1 MKIGDLVKWHSY
13 LHDPFMNKRPLEIT
27 GIVMK
32 KRGKKLWL
40 IPFWAD
46 HFGKIFLR
54 AVTGNRLPVKERD
67 CVLLS
72 TGYDHCSGSSPP
84 SPGCYGHCSGSTPPP
99 GG

>member
-32 KRGKKLWL
+32 KRGSKLWL

-46 HFGKIFLR
+46 HFGEVFLR
-54 AVTGNRLPVKERD
+54 AVTGNRVPVKEKD

-72 TGYDHCSGSSPP
+72 EGYTHCSGSSPP
-84 SPGCYGHCSGSTPPP
+84 PGV
-99 GG
+99 GGNHRK